1 MRWRAALTAGPVLTC
16 LLLLVQ
22 VLAPDG
28 IEGLRLRGLA
38 VLARPASTL
47 RALGGASGGDAS
59 RATELAWSPLPSDSS
74 SGVAVLSSDDA
85 RFLAIVSAGE
95 EAGAREGALAFAG
108 GTLIGIVDRVTAH
121 LARVRGFQASGV
133 RLPVLVRTSGR
144 SLPGG
149 LEVVPAVLA
158 GRGSSAALVETALPL
173 ELRRGDQVY
182 SLASGA
188 RDSTLLGQVAEEG
201 LEPRVA
207 LAAWTGVRAGLLIE
221 GVGTHDPWRSLFRPE
236 PCEVMLAP
244 GPRGRGALLA
254 VESGLLVAPGSA
266 VVASGCLLGRVRSS
280 RAGWAWLER
289 SQDEGFAIV
298 GAVEGAGASAIP
310 LRLRGAGE
318 GWRSI
323 EPERTGVFP
332 GPIRSVMSDDLVPP
346 GLLLGDLNAQGHV
359 AVPAPASTWP
369 SQVTILAFRFE
380 EEATR
385 LRAGAP

>member
-22 VLAPDG
+22 VLAPEG
-28 IEGLRLRGLA
+28 VEGLRLRGLA
-38 VLARPASTL
+38 LLARPASAL
-47 RALGGASGGDAS
+47 REVSGTSFGDPS
-59 RATELAWSPLPSDSS
+59 RADEVAWSPLSSDSR

-85 RFLAIVSAGE
+85 RFLAIVSVGE

-108 GTLIGIVDRVTAH
+108 GNLIGIVDRVTAH
-121 LARVRGFQASGV
+121 LARVRGFQARGV

-158 GRGSSAALVETALPL
+158 GRGSFAALVETALPL

-188 RDSTLLGQVAEEG
+188 RDSTLLGQVADEG
-201 LEPRVA
+201 LEPRVE

-236 PCEVMLAP
+236 PAEVVLAP
-244 GPRGRGALLA
+244 GPRGRGALVA
-254 VESGLLVAPGSA
+254 VESGLSVAPGSA

-280 RAGWAWLER
+280 RAGRAWIER
-289 SQDEGFAIV
+289 SLDEGFAIA
-298 GAVEGAGASAIP
+298 GAVEGGGTSAIL
-310 LRLRGAGE
+310 LRLHGAGE

-323 EPERTGVFP
+323 APESPGVFP
-332 GPIRSVMSDDLVPP
+332 GPIRSVMADDLVPP
-346 GLLLGDLNAQGHV
+346 GLRLGDMDGEGHV
-359 AVPAPASTWP
+359 AVPAPARTWP
-369 SQVTILAFRFE
+369 SKVTILAFRFE